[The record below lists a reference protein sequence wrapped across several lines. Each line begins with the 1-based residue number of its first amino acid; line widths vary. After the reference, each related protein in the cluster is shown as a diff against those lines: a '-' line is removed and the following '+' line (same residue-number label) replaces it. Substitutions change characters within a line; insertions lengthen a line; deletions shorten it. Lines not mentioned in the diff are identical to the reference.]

1 MCKGQTE
8 FGLRALLSNRV
19 HKLAIAGLHFYN
31 AKLRVEVVMP
41 PLSASEQSRWR
52 AVDPL
57 CPGKFRDPIVL
68 IEGAI

>member
-1 MCKGQTE
+1 M
-8 FGLRALLSNRV
+8 